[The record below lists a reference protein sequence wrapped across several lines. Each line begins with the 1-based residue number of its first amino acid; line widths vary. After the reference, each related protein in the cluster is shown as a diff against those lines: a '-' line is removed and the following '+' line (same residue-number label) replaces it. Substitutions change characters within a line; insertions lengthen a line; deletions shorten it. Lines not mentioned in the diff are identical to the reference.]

1 MNLSESIIQF
11 LSGDKLQTL
20 LTSNNENNNKIDK
33 TVEGATYSIILAFL
47 KRASNEIGLEFI
59 FKTAKEGKFSSLQKL
74 ASPGINE
81 LNAIADEGSN
91 YISKIIPDKKSP
103 LVTIVSTYSG
113 VSNSV
118 SSRVLSIATV
128 AILEKIQE
136 QIETKNLDINGLASL
151 FFDQKDLITEKAP
164 SALISKISN
173 GVGLGTIL
181 NLKNNYVTSSFKKEN
196 QDDKTAKKQTFT
208 SEETDD
214 ESNKKNWIIPSVF
227 IGLLALLSFGG
238 YYYYNNYYLP
248 EKNST
253 SKIDSL
259 VIIPADTLLKPDSL
273 AQKDSLLIQK
283 KDSVQA
289 ISSAKTTSISL
300 TNGNKIETLTSGA
313 AYESYKFLS
322 DTSKVIRKNVSIN
335 QRYFS
340 NGLELNANMLGD
352 IENLGKILIAYKG
365 SGVRLAVRTFGA
377 DSTAT
382 EKLAIQ
388 RANTIK
394 KVLISHGVPALRID
408 AVGKLLPASAGKN
421 LPELELTIMKK

>member
-59 FKTAKEGKFSSLQKL
+59 YKTAKEGKFSSLQKL

-81 LNAIADEGSN
+81 LNAIADEGSS

-394 KVLISHGVPALRID
+394 KVLISQGVPALRID